1 MFVPLE
7 FTLIYL
13 IWLLAWV
20 VVLAWRY
27 QEMIIACWREPVLI
41 KPVLIFESDD
51 WGPGSDI
58 DADQLGFIA
67 KLLGKYSDSVDRNPV
82 MTLGAVLAVPDS
94 ERIKATGYK
103 CYYKNTLDEGLFSS
117 VLKSILAGIDSRVFS
132 VQLHGMEHYW
142 PDNLMVALQTTEGV
156 RALLDYEYPLRTEA
170 LPNVLQSRWLK
181 VDGQSTHPLN
191 DNEIERAVRAEAD
204 TFTSI
209 FQQSARVVVPPTF
222 VWSHKVE
229 FNWKSCGL
237 EYLVTPGVICS
248 GRDSQGIM
256 RQGDQVIYN
265 GLHSASGL
273 LYLVRN
279 DYFEPALGHKP
290 AEALDA
296 VASKTR
302 LGRPTLLEIH
312 RFNFCNSAAQGK
324 DSLDALEQCIK
335 GVLKQFPGVRFMST
349 AELGDIY
356 ADHKSDDDLIDNR
369 LLTRV
374 FVFMERI
381 WTYQA
386 MRKWLYLSS
395 LCLLVKSITV
405 LNRCR

>member
-1 MFVPLE
+1 VPLD

-20 VVLAWRY
+20 VVLAGRY
-27 QEMIIACWREPVLI
+27 QEIIVACWREPVLS

-58 DADQLGFIA
+58 DADQLSFIT
-67 KLLGKYSDSVDRNPV
+67 KLLVKYSDSVGRNPV

-94 ERIKATGYK
+94 ERIKATGYN
-103 CYYKNTLDEGLFSS
+103 CYYKNTLDDALFSPI
-117 VLKSILAGIDSRVFS
+117 LKRIIAGVDSRVFS

-156 RALLDYEYPLRTEA
+156 KALLDYEYPLRTEA

-181 VDGQSTHPLN
+181 VDGQSTYPLN
-191 DNEIERAVRAEAD
+191 DNEIERAVKAETD
-204 TFTSI
+204 VFTSI

-222 VWSHKVE
+222 VWNHKVE

-256 RQGDQVIYN
+256 QQADQVIYN
-265 GLHSASGL
+265 GLHSDSGL

-279 DYFEPALGHKP
+279 DYFEPTLGHTP
-290 AEALDA
+290 ADA
-296 VASKTR
+296 VNRVASKTR

-324 DSLDALEQCIK
+324 DSLDALEQCIES
-335 GVLKQFPGVRFMST
+335 VLKKIPGVRFMST
-349 AELGDIY
+349 AELGDMY
-356 ADHKSDDDLIDNR
+356 ADHKSDGLIDNR
-369 LLTRV
+369 LLIRI

-381 WTYQA
+381 WAYQA
-386 MRKWLYLSS
+386 IRKWLYLSS
-395 LCLLVKSITV
+395 LCLFVKSITV
-405 LNRCR
+405 LNKCR